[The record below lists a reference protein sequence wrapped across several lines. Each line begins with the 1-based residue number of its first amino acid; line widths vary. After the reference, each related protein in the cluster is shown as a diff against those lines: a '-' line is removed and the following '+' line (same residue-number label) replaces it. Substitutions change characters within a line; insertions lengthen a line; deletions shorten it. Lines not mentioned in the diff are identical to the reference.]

1 MYEFV
6 VFVYIVSFLG
16 EEAYVKLR
24 VCDSL
29 QVGNWVQTS
38 SGIRILS

>member
-6 VFVYIVSFLG
+6 VFVYIVYFMG

-29 QVGNWVQTS
+29 MS
-38 SGIRILS
+38 R